1 MLHSITSVAAWTP
14 EADATFKAPD
24 MAPQDDPNDA
34 LLPLNASPSSSS
46 DAILPTRVAR
56 SQSLTEPKMPP
67 LFIPTLASHN
77 DSLSPDAVSNTQEQ
91 AHGEMPSLSPSSI
104 PVGLTLLQQ
113 QQQQL
118 SQRMTR
124 DPRASRRD
132 RRSMSAEFSLSML
145 QQELGYPTRKSSRG
159 SRRDSID
166 KASRRTSSIREEE
179 EGSDGEK
186 NVAARVFSSNS
197 TSSSATGSNYGKR
210 YDESDGMSEPDPERT
225 ASNRNSIESLSKHAL
240 PNSSSNHSTILQD
253 EDEEEEEEENFM
265 DSRVASIT
273 GFSQDMDGVVYYEI
287 IVRSIAHGP
296 LSAYKVRRRYSEF
309 RELHR
314 ALSKIM
320 PSGSSRRLPAVQ
332 AAMPPF
338 GFVRNN
344 ESTLNDD
351 ELVEDLENSG
361 LLLTPSSTAS
371 GAGPGVIL
379 QNPETEPRLPPLPDR
394 GGLWS
399 YFQFDTTPFLE
410 RRAQYFHAILVA
422 AQHHRRARESRLL
435 NEFLGPPP
443 DSVAVHTSVES
454 SYVSLNR
461 FAAPK
466 LRLSVEAQERKQK
479 ARNISRRRSS
489 LTQLSVRKPDQQ
501 QP

>member
-14 EADATFKAPD
+14 ESDAACKTPES
-24 MAPQDDPNDA
+24 DA
-34 LLPLNASPSSSS
+34 LLLPLAS
-46 DAILPTRVAR
+46 IIPTRAAR
-56 SQSLTEPKMPP
+56 SQSLTEPTTPP
-67 LFIPTLASHN
+67 LIVPSAAT
-77 DSLSPDAVSNTQEQ
+77 SPHGSEAVSN
-91 AHGEMPSLSPSSI
+91 AHTHAPSSR

-113 QQQQL
+113 QQL
-118 SQRMTR
+118 SQRGT
-124 DPRASRRD
+124 SRRD

-166 KASRRTSSIREEE
+166 RALRRTSSIREEE
-179 EGSDGEK
+179 EGSEGEK
-186 NVAARVFSSNS
+186 SITTAPIYSSSSSTTGS
-197 TSSSATGSNYGKR
+197 TSGR
-210 YDESDGMSEPDPERT
+210 RCDDSDGVSEPDPERT
-225 ASNRNSIESLSKHAL
+225 VSNRNSIEALPKHAW
-240 PNSSSNHSTILQD
+240 PNSSNNRSTIAQHED
-253 EDEEEEEEENFM
+253 EDEEENFM

-273 GFSQDMDGVVYYEI
+273 GFSQDTDGVVYYEI
-287 IVRSIAHGP
+287 IVRSVAHGP

-309 RELHR
+309 RDLHR

-320 PSGSSRRLPAVQ
+320 SVGSSRRLPTGSA

-338 GFVRNN
+338 GVVHGN
-344 ESTLNDD
+344 ESTVNDD
-351 ELVEDLENSG
+351 ELVEDLETSG

-371 GAGPGVIL
+371 GAGPGVVL
-379 QNPETEPRLPPLPDR
+379 QPSEMEPRLPPLPDR

-443 DSVAVHTSVES
+443 DSIAVHTSVEN

-489 LTQLSVRKPDQQ
+489 LTQLSSARQPDLPY